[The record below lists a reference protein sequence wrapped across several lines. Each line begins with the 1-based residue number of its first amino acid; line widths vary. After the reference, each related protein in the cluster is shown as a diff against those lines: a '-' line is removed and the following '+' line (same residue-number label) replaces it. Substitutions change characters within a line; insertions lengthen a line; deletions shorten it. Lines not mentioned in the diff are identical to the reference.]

1 MLTTPFF
8 KDGDLVVYPA
18 HGVGKVLAI
27 ETQEVSGYQ
36 CEVFVISFS
45 KNRMTLR
52 LPMMKAKNAGL
63 RSLASPHE
71 VDCALKTLKK
81 PSVSR
86 KMIWARRAQEYE
98 LKISSGELTSIAEVV
113 RDLYRGTNQGEQS
126 YSERQVYQSALE
138 RLASEIAAIEN
149 IEESQAAEKVE
160 DILKAA

>member
-63 RSLASPHE
+63 RSLASPMRLI
-71 VDCALKTLKK
+71 AL
-81 PSVSR
+81 
-86 KMIWARRAQEYE
+86 
-98 LKISSGELTSIAEVV
+98 
-113 RDLYRGTNQGEQS
+113 
-126 YSERQVYQSALE
+126 
-138 RLASEIAAIEN
+138 
-149 IEESQAAEKVE
+149 
-160 DILKAA
+160 